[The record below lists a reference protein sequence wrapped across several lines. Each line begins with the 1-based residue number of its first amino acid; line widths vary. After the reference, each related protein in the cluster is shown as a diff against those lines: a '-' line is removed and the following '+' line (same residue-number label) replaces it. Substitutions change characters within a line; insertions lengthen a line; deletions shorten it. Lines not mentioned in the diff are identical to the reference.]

1 VLTTLSRAADR
12 AVETAAAALLIAL
25 LATVFLGV
33 VFRQLNDPLAWSD
46 ELAQYLL
53 VWTAFVGWI
62 IAARRRVHIRVM
74 VIADK
79 LPAGAQRVLEVLTQL
94 TIIVFAGV
102 LAWYSFGLIRRT
114 WDVESISLPITSAG
128 LYVVMPVAAV
138 ALIFQALAQIAETVS
153 ARPFRRPEIEVV
165 EP

>member
-1 VLTTLSRAADR
+1 MLTRFSRTADR
-12 AVETAAAALLIAL
+12 AVEAVAAALLLAL

-79 LPAGAQRVLEVLTQL
+79 LPDGLQRILEVLTQAL
-94 TIIVFAGV
+94 IILFAGV

-128 LYVVMPVAAV
+128 LYIVMPVAAV
-138 ALIFQALAQIAETVS
+138 ALILQALAQIAEAVS